1 MVLGIL
7 LVEGLRPM
15 DEREAVRRLQEG
27 DIGGLSA
34 LVSLHQ
40 KKAVQSAYLVTS
52 DPALAEDIVQA
63 AFVHAYERIHQF
75 NDARPFAPWFIRIVM
90 NDAIKAAQRRK
101 REVSLE
107 AGEPSLAE
115 LLSDGNPGPA
125 TQMEEADFRLA
136 VRKAL
141 GCLAPRQRAA
151 IVMRYFL
158 EMTEDEIAD
167 TMHSARG
174 TVKSRLHRARERLQ
188 GLLNPLAG
196 RR

>member
-1 MVLGIL
+1 
-7 LVEGLRPM
+7 M
-15 DEREAVRRLQEG
+15 DERESVRRLQEG
-27 DIGGLSA
+27 DIEGLSA
-34 LVSLHQ
+34 LVGLHQ
-40 KKAVQSAYLVTS
+40 KKALQSAYLVTG

-63 AFVHAYERIHQF
+63 AFVRAYERIHQF
-75 NDARPFAPWFIRIVM
+75 NDARPFGPWFTRIVI

-125 TQMEEADFRLA
+125 TQMEEADFRFA

-151 IVMRYFL
+151 IVMRHFL
-158 EMTEDEIAD
+158 EMSEDEIAVA
-167 TMHSARG
+167 MHSPPG
-174 TVKSRLHRARERLQ
+174 TVKSRLHRARERLRA
-188 GLLNPLAG
+188 LLRPLPGG
-196 RR
+196 R